1 MGVNVPDVGNHDGTG
16 QPNGVR
22 ATADA
27 IVLAGKRRRGE
38 A

>member
-1 MGVNVPDVGNHDGTG
+1 MGVSVPDVGNNDGAG
-16 QPNGVR
+16 QPSGAK